1 MIFLSTIRKTYGMEQ
16 PLEVL
21 RGVSLDI
28 PDNDFL
34 AIVGPSGSGKSTL
47 LHIMGLLDRPTS
59 GDLHFGGRNVAHL
72 SDDELSE
79 LRGKSIGF
87 VFQSFHLISHLST
100 LENVELPLF
109 YRRVPPG
116 RRREIARECLH
127 RVSMDHREKHLPTQL
142 SGGECQRVAIARS
155 LVTHP
160 PLILADEP
168 TGNLDT
174 KTGSEIFKIFTDLH
188 AEGHTVVI
196 ITHDRGLAAAV
207 PHRVGIMDG
216 LIVNGGD
223 S

>member
-1 MIFLSTIRKTYGMEQ
+1 MEQ

>member
-1 MIFLSTIRKTYGMEQ
+1 LISLSAIRKTYGMEQ

-47 LHIMGLLDRPTS
+47 LHIMGLLDRPSS
-59 GDLHFGGRNVAHL
+59 GELHFEGKNVALL
-72 SDDELSE
+72 SDDELSS
-79 LRGKSIGF
+79 LRGSSIGF

-109 YRRVPPG
+109 YLRVPPG
-116 RRREIARECLH
+116 KRREIARECLH
-127 RVSMDHREKHLPTQL
+127 RVQMDHREKHLPTQL

-174 KTGSEIFKIFTDLH
+174 KTGSEIFRIFTDLH
-188 AEGHTVVI
+188 EEGHTVVI
-196 ITHDRGLAAAV
+196 ITHDRGLASSV

-216 LIVNGGD
+216 LIVDGGAV
-223 S
+223 

>member
-1 MIFLSTIRKTYGMEQ
+1 LIFLSTIRKTYGMEQ

>member
-1 MIFLSTIRKTYGMEQ
+1 MISLSTIRKTYGMEQ